1 MGGSGYNASLV
12 AGGSARRHASMRTPI
27 WYWLEGPFHLVDMG
41 CGPENQPHMYRSRT
55 PLLEFDE
62 DPDGVVVWCGLCSTF
77 RYLGATDAHP
87 ILDEVTSLPHEDLYL
102 DKRGRH
108 RGVAIEQDNNVL
120 RERVAR
126 ELQGRGFVHT
136 EEEIAAVAVEFG
148 LPVAEV
154 KKINAGLSAPET
166 GEIELCRS
174 GRHEMTLDN
183 VLVKSGRRTCKLC
196 YRERDRAAT
205 QARRKRSA
213 IVPAQA
219 A

>member
-1 MGGSGYNASLV
+1 MGGSGYNVSL
-12 AGGSARRHASMRTPI
+12 AEGRSMRRHASARTPI
-27 WYWLEGPFHLVDMG
+27 WFWLDGPFHVYDMG
-41 CGPENQPHMYRSRT
+41 CGPDSKPHKFRSRT
-55 PLLEFDE
+55 PLLAAEE
-62 DPDGVVVWCGLCSTF
+62 DPDGVIVWCGQCLMF
-77 RYLGATDAHP
+77 RYMGAHATIEA
-87 ILDEVTSLPHEDLYL
+87 TGLPQEDLYM

-108 RGVAIEQDNNVL
+108 QGVAIELDNNVL

-126 ELQGRGFVHT
+126 ELQARGFVHT
-136 EEEIAAVAVEFG
+136 EEEITAVAVEFG